1 MKHTM
6 IVKAKCLNP

>member
-6 IVKAKCLNP
+6 IFA